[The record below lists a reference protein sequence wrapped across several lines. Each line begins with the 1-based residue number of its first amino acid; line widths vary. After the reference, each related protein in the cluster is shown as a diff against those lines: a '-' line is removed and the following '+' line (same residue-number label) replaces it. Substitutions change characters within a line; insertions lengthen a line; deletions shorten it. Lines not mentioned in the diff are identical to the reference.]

1 MPKFRTS
8 HGSSGRKRKNSSFA
22 VRTFLL
28 IFIASALIFMIVYL
42 LKNND
47 FLQQNSFKETVFNTD
62 DIEGTG
68 FVPPEKRYYLP
79 SSNTGK
85 VVHHRY
91 YSLSYNEKY
100 EEAEWVAYVL
110 TKESL
115 RIPNVKRT
123 NWFEEDPMINTGSA
137 TYYDYKGSGFTRGH
151 LAPAGDMAFNDE
163 AMKESFLM
171 SNITPQK
178 RAFNNGIWKELEEN
192 IRNWAWKNNKLYIAT
207 GPVLDRSIRKYIGK
221 NKVGVPKYFY
231 KVILD
236 IDDPGRK
243 GIGFIIPNDKS
254 TEPLENYE
262 VSIDSVEKLTGI
274 DFFSELLTDDEE
286 EKLESQF
293 NPKKWKVSSK
303 LYQKRIDI
311 WNKSGN

>member
-8 HGSSGRKRKNSSFA
+8 HGSPSRKRKNPSFA
-22 VRTFLL
+22 FRTFLL
-28 IFIASALIFMIVYL
+28 IFVASGMILMVVYL
-42 LKNND
+42 LKKNPFGSKN
-47 FLQQNSFKETVFNTD
+47 LYKEEVFSSG
-62 DIEGTG
+62 DIKGTEYIL
-68 FVPPEKRYYLP
+68 PENRFYLP
-79 SSNTGK
+79 SSNTGEI
-85 VVHHRY
+85 VHHRY

-115 RIPNVKRT
+115 KIPNVKRT
-123 NWFEEDPMINTGSA
+123 NWFEDDPLVKTGSA

-163 AMKESFLM
+163 AMKESFIM

-192 IRNWAWKNNKLYIAT
+192 IRNWAWKNNRLYIVT
-207 GPVLDRSIRKYIGK
+207 GPVLNKSIKRYIGK

-236 IDDPGRK
+236 IDAPKRK
-243 GIGFIIPNDKS
+243 GIGFIIPNERS
-254 TEPLENYE
+254 IEPLVEYE
-262 VSIDSVEKLTGI
+262 VSIDSVEKMTNI
-274 DFFSELLTDDEE
+274 DFFNELLTDDEE
-286 EKLESQF
+286 EKLESEF
-293 NPKKWKVSSK
+293 DPKKWKISNK
-303 LYQKRIDI
+303 LYQKRIND
-311 WNKSGN
+311 WNKQ